1 MFAQIFA
8 AVVSVADVAVKTVT
22 STVEV
27 IAGQK
32 TPAEAL
38 QAVAETVTESPVVK
52 SVTGLV
58 EVASGEKT
66 WEDYGT
72 DLVESAKNTS
82 IGRVVEGV
90 VDIANGK
97 DVGDALLD
105 AAKKTTIGEA
115 IDTTV
120 KVVSGGASVEDGIS
134 SFAGAESP
142 VTVAV
147 KAGSEV
153 ASGESSVIDGVTDVV
168 QAVVAQTD
176 PKAAHEIGVVKEQL
190 QNEPDVVSNAIDD
203 VLNSTTSGAF
213 TATRELIDSTGLTN
227 MKDRQD
233 AAIRSIQKGD
243 VGEAIQHALA
253 VMPISNVVANA
264 VDRASGNTHGAFGHE
279 SSLGA
284 PTGDALTGVTDA
296 VLDAST
302 GGYYSKVR
310 DVSDSIGL
318 TDLKD
323 QLTGGFDALMAGDLE
338 AATEKLLFRS
348 AVVPNVLARMT
359 EKDSAYWEELSL
371 PSSDTVV
378 ALAEQAIAPL
388 PNLGSGQRVRTDA
401 KDLIENVYAGEF
413 RMAASRAR
421 SLSANAEQAGITLG
435 GETSSYIEALEL
447 FASGGKEF
455 DNLVDATFNQYLQ
468 KNSPGLTAWDQEA
481 PLT

>member
-1 MFAQIFA
+1 MFAQLFA
-8 AVVSVADVAVKTVT
+8 AVVSTFDVAVKTVT

-38 QAVAETVTESPVVK
+38 SAVAETVTESPLVK

-97 DVGDALLD
+97 DVGEAMLD

-120 KVVSGGASVEDGIS
+120 KVVSGETSVDDGVS
-134 SFAGAESP
+134 TLAGAKSP
-142 VTVAV
+142 VTAVV
-147 KAGSEV
+147 KASSAV
-153 ASGESSVIDGVTDVV
+153 ASGEASIIDGATDVV

-176 PKAAHEIGVVKEQL
+176 PKTAHEMGVVKQQL
-190 QNEPDVVSNAIDD
+190 LNEPDVVSEAIDKALD
-203 VLNSTTSGAF
+203 SQMHGAF

-233 AAIRSIQKGD
+233 AAIRSFQN
-243 VGEAIQHALA
+243 GEIGEGLQHSLA
-253 VMPISNVVANA
+253 VAPINNMVANA
-264 VDRASGNTHGAFGHE
+264 VDRAKGNTKGAFGHE
-279 SSLGA
+279 ISFGA
-284 PTGDALTGVTDA
+284 PSGDALTGVTDA
-296 VLDAST
+296 VLDAKT
-302 GGYYSKVR
+302 DGFFSKVR
-310 DVSDSIGL
+310 DVSDSMGF

-338 AATEKLLFRS
+338 TATEKLLIRS

-359 EKDSAYWEELSL
+359 EKGSAYWEELSL
-371 PSSDTVV
+371 PSSDSVV

-388 PNLGSGQRVRTDA
+388 PDLGSGQRVRADA
-401 KDLIENVYAGEF
+401 RALIENIYAGEF
-413 RMAASRAR
+413 RQAASRAR

-435 GETSSYIEALEL
+435 GETSSYIEALDL
-447 FASGGKEF
+447 FASGGAEF

-468 KNSPGLTAWDQEA
+468 KNNPALSAFDQDVQ
-481 PLT
+481 LS